1 MCKDEMRV
9 RHYWLCGGPF
19 FVCSAKHNASI
30 LSMNDQTSLFHANHT
45 SMFFWYSLA
54 HDLVYVRS

>member
-9 RHYWLCGGPF
+9 RRH
-19 FVCSAKHNASI
+19 CSAKHNASI

-45 SMFFWYSLA
+45 SMFFFGTHWLMIWFMCG
-54 HDLVYVRS
+54 VR